1 MSAVPG
7 WVWAPKTEEGLH
19 RSVLGRGTP
28 LMEEGHGGAEPGSQA
43 LPGSPGE
50 PASPL
55 KVVSDPE
62 ALGQVILGAVR
73 MLGNLGEQGP
83 MGPAGLAAGGEGRC
97 SEHRERERRG
107 CSWGRRTWLLA
118 RCLLQSEVA
127 GGDQGPPQS

>member
-1 MSAVPG
+1 M
-7 WVWAPKTEEGLH
+7 
-19 RSVLGRGTP
+19 RSQGVRLCLG
-28 LMEEGHGGAEPGSQA
+28 A
-43 LPGSPGE
+43 PGE
-50 PASPL
+50 PAVKRPQPRLAKDPASPL